1 MFAHFSNLY
10 SSAGQRKDSVYD
22 ISNFDNVS
30 PEVLISAGC
39 MAPDES
45 TFVPYLQIILLLFVN
60 NSFQNFVMNKI

>member
-1 MFAHFSNLY
+1 MFAHFTNLY

-45 TFVPYLQIILLLFVN
+45 TFMPYL
-60 NSFQNFVMNKI
+60 

>member
-1 MFAHFSNLY
+1 MFAHFTNLY

-45 TFVPYLQIILLLFVN
+45 TFVPYLHYYFF
-60 NSFQNFVMNKI
+60 SFCLQFIFKF